1 MTWHCRQM
9 GEDKIGMAVDTFDAI
24 DRIHTLG
31 IGCVFVQEHCKTI
44 RYQGG
49 LVDLLDN
56 IDNNR

>member
-44 RYQGG
+44 R
-49 LVDLLDN
+49 
-56 IDNNR
+56 